1 MAPLSTH
8 LSRRGLPTR
17 SRPQGENLMEP
28 LISIRLDRPQRAYQ
42 VGETIHCQ
50 YQVDRVELSQL
61 QAVEA
66 SLLWYTE
73 GKGEEDLGV
82 HYFQRN
88 IPTADEPDIRA
99 LRQFQAMLPGSPLS
113 YEGIII
119 KIQWCARVRVFLQDG
134 TTYTQDQAFLLGK
147 TPVAQIVQP

>member
-1 MAPLSTH
+1 
-8 LSRRGLPTR
+8 
-17 SRPQGENLMEP
+17 MEP

-42 VGETIHCQ
+42 SGEEIHCQ
-50 YQVDRVELSQL
+50 YQVDRVEPSQL

-73 GKGEEDLGV
+73 GKGEEDLGI

-99 LRQFQAMLPGSPLS
+99 LQQFQTMLPGSPLS

-134 TTYTQDQAFLLGK
+134 STYTQDQAFLLGK
-147 TPVAQIVQP
+147 TPVAQIVEP

>member
-1 MAPLSTH
+1 MD
-8 LSRRGLPTR
+8 
-17 SRPQGENLMEP
+17 P
-28 LISIRLDRPQRAYQ
+28 LISIRLDQPHRAYQ
-42 VGETIHCQ
+42 AGEEIQCQ
-50 YQVDRVELSQL
+50 YQVDRVELNQL
-61 QAVEA
+61 QAVEV

-82 HYFQRN
+82 HYFERN
-88 IPTADEPDIRA
+88 IPTADDPDIRP
-99 LRQFQAMLPGSPLS
+99 LKQFQATLPGSPLS

-134 TTYTQDQAFLLGK
+134 SIYTHDQAFLLGK

>member
-1 MAPLSTH
+1 MI
-8 LSRRGLPTR
+8 
-17 SRPQGENLMEP
+17 P
-28 LISIRLDRPQRAYQ
+28 LISIRLDQPLRSYQ
-42 VGETIHCQ
+42 PGEEIQCQ
-50 YQVDRVELSQL
+50 YQVDRVELDQL

-82 HYFQRN
+82 HYFERN
-88 IPTADEPDIRA
+88 IPTADDPDIRP
-99 LRQFQAMLPGSPLS
+99 LRQFQVTLPGSPLS

-134 TTYTQDQAFLLGK
+134 NIYTHDQAFLLGK
-147 TPVAQIVQP
+147 TPVAQIIDS

>member
-1 MAPLSTH
+1 MT
-8 LSRRGLPTR
+8 
-17 SRPQGENLMEP
+17 P
-28 LISIRLDRPQRAYQ
+28 LISIRLDQPHRAYQ
-42 VGETIHCQ
+42 GGEEIQCQ
-50 YQVDRVELSQL
+50 YQVDRVELDQL

-82 HYFQRN
+82 HYFERN
-88 IPTADEPDIRA
+88 TPSPADPDIRP
-99 LRQFQAMLPGSPLS
+99 LRQFTTTLPGSPLS

-134 TTYTQDQAFLLGK
+134 STYTHDQAFLLGK

>member
-1 MAPLSTH
+1 
-8 LSRRGLPTR
+8 
-17 SRPQGENLMEP
+17 MEP
-28 LISIRLDRPQRAYQ
+28 LISIRLCNLRNHYYSGD
-42 VGETIHCQ
+42 TLHCQ
-50 YQVDRVELSQL
+50 YQVDRVDPAHI
-61 QAVEA
+61 QAMEV
-66 SLLWYTE
+66 SVLWYTE

-99 LRQFQAMLPGSPLS
+99 LKQFQTTLPGSPLS

>member
-1 MAPLSTH
+1 MI
-8 LSRRGLPTR
+8 
-17 SRPQGENLMEP
+17 P
-28 LISIRLDRPQRAYQ
+28 LISIRLDQPLRSYQ
-42 VGETIHCQ
+42 PGEEIQCQ
-50 YQVDRVELSQL
+50 YQVDRVELDQL

-82 HYFQRN
+82 HYFERN
-88 IPTADEPDIRA
+88 IPTPDDPDIRP
-99 LRQFQAMLPGSPLS
+99 LRQFQVTLPGSPLS

-134 TTYTQDQAFLLGK
+134 NIYTHDQAFLLGK
-147 TPVAQIVQP
+147 TPVAQIIDS

>member
-1 MAPLSTH
+1 MA
-8 LSRRGLPTR
+8 
-17 SRPQGENLMEP
+17 P
-28 LISIRLDRPQRAYQ
+28 LISIHLDRPYRAYQ
-42 VGETIHCQ
+42 GGDEIHCQ
-50 YQVDRVELSQL
+50 YQVDRVKIDQL

-82 HYFQRN
+82 HYFERRT
-88 IPTADEPDIRA
+88 PTTEDPDIRPM
-99 LRQFQAMLPGSPLS
+99 RQFTTTLPSSPLS

-119 KIQWCARVRVFLQDG
+119 KIQWCARIRVFLQDG
-134 TTYTQDQAFLLGK
+134 SVYSHEQAFLLGK

>member
-1 MAPLSTH
+1 
-8 LSRRGLPTR
+8 
-17 SRPQGENLMEP
+17 MEP

-42 VGETIHCQ
+42 GGEEIHCQ

-82 HYFQRN
+82 YFFQRN

-99 LRQFQAMLPGSPLS
+99 LKQFQTTLPGSPLS